1 MKRTRKIGLK
11 IGTFP
16 MILDFNEIRKL
27 RQSTI
32 HYSDFN
38 FNNAL
43 NIEKET
49 TRSKSNKDNI
59 QRDREQLERVCF
71 SPRQICADRCL
82 RGIYSTLI
90 TILLL
95 RWKHLYG
102 KYTRILSATIVWKS
116 DKWTKHLWSLACRK
130 FQIRGREN
138 IKDLRCLES
147 IVIFQRFK
155 SLSAKLNFIQFYL
168 IQKIPE
174 ELDTYCLNC
183 LRFVTKED

>member
-11 IGTFP
+11 IGIFP
-16 MILDFNEIRKL
+16 MILDFNEIWKL

-43 NIEKET
+43 DIEKDT

-71 SPRQICADRCL
+71 SPHKSNL
-82 RGIYSTLI
+82 RRSMFERHLLDLNNHPSFKMKASLWKIYS
-90 TILLL
+90 
-95 RWKHLYG
+95 
-102 KYTRILSATIVWKS
+102 RILSATIVWKS

-155 SLSAKLNFIQFYL
+155 SLLAKLNFIQFYL
-168 IQKIPE
+168 I
-174 ELDTYCLNC
+174 
-183 LRFVTKED
+183 